1 MSKSV
6 VSYIR
11 VSTSGQG
18 RSGLGLEAQREAI
31 ARFAK
36 DQNYAVAAEYVEVES
51 GKGADALERRPK
63 LAAAIKHARKA
74 KGPVV
79 VAKLDRLS
87 RDVNFI
93 SGLMTHKVPF
103 VTVELGADTDP
114 FLLHLFAALAERER
128 RIIGERTRV
137 ALQAAKARGVKL
149 GGTNAQSLANRA
161 DARQRAE
168 ELRPVFEELVGL
180 SANAAALELNRRQV
194 ATPKGGQWHALTV
207 MRLRERLTAGPK

>member
-1 MSKSV
+1 MSKQV
-6 VSYIR
+6 ISYIR

-18 RSGLGLEAQREAI
+18 RSGLGLEAQRAAI
-31 ARFAK
+31 SQFAAA
-36 DQNYAVAAEYVEVES
+36 QNYTIAAEYLEVES
-51 GKGADALERRPK
+51 AKGADALERRPQ
-63 LAAAIKHARKA
+63 LAAAIKRAKRL

-93 SGLMTHKVPF
+93 SGLMVHKVPF

-128 RIIGERTRV
+128 RVIGERTRV

-149 GGTNAQSLANRA
+149 GGRNAQSDRNAA
-161 DARQRAE
+161 AAAERAE
-168 ELRPVFEELVGL
+168 QLRPILTELAGL
-180 SANAAALELNRRQV
+180 SATGAAVELNKRGV
-194 ATPKGGQWHALTV
+194 ATPRGGNWHALTV
-207 MRLRERLTAGPK
+207 MRMRQRLAPAA

>member
-1 MSKSV
+1 MSKAV
-6 VSYIR
+6 IGYIR
-11 VSTSGQG
+11 VSTSRQG

-36 DQNYAVAAEYVEVES
+36 DQGYTIADEYVEVES

-63 LAAAIKHARKA
+63 LAAAIKAARKI
-74 KGPVV
+74 KGPVI

-93 SGLMTHKVPF
+93 SGLMVHKVPF

-128 RIIGERTRV
+128 RIIGERTRL

-149 GGTNAQSLANRA
+149 GGSNAQSIANRDEA
-161 DARQRAE
+161 NKRAK
-168 ELRPVFEELVGL
+168 ELRPILAELADM
-180 SANAAALELNRRQV
+180 SANAAAAELNRRGV
-194 ATPKGGQWHALTV
+194 ATPQGGQWHALTV
-207 MRLRERLTAGPK
+207 IRLRKRVA

>member
-1 MSKSV
+1 MAKTV
-6 VSYIR
+6 ISYIR
-11 VSTSGQG
+11 VSTAGQG

-36 DQNYAVAAEYVEVES
+36 DQGYVIADEYLEVET

-63 LAAAIKHARKA
+63 LASAIKAARKI
-74 KGPVV
+74 KGPVI

-93 SGLMTHKVPF
+93 SGLMVHKVPF

-128 RIIGERTRV
+128 RIIGERTRL

-149 GGTNAQSLANRA
+149 GGRNAQSDKNAAEAKRRA
-161 DARQRAE
+161 K
-168 ELRPVFEELVGL
+168 ELRPVLAELTDM
-180 SANAAALELNRRQV
+180 SANKAADELNRRGI
-194 ATPKGGQWHALTV
+194 ATPKGAKWHALTV
-207 MRLRERLTAGPK
+207 LRLRKRLAA